1 MTQSKE
7 QQATKTIHDAV
18 RRNNVKELELIV
30 GHGASVNEVDA
41 HCDDKFA
48 PLHWAA
54 HSGSLECMH
63 WLLWQS
69 ADMDAQTPK
78 GWTPAHIA
86 SIRGHDA
93 CVQAL
98 INNNVNINTR
108 DRRNQ
113 TCLHMACAH
122 GNSFVVH
129 TLLRGGADINQRDIN
144 GWTPVYT
151 AAYHGRL
158 GCLQM
163 LVKWGGKLD
172 DVDNEGN
179 TAAHL
184 AAMEGHLPC
193 LKFIVSI
200 SRDTTIILGARND
213 QGDTPKSLAEQFYKE
228 NCCTYLDALEWEKD
242 HPEQAEN
249 LAFPAHVA
257 AYNGDFEHVKLL
269 VEQGV
274 VNINERD
281 ERGATL
287 AHKAAGQGHIDI
299 LRWLIEMGASMDLM
313 TQSGETP
320 KDVARRFG
328 QLACLKIIGG
338 GGGGGGGGASGGG
351 MDKIELNINQHQ
363 KESNRRKLTPKEEE
377 LTRAKQKYDELQ
389 KQFDIA
395 KKNFRQLGGELEED
409 HKRDIVEHE
418 SQKKLEEFETQL
430 EFERLKREKLES
442 ELDECRQEIAR
453 LINILRSFE
462 EKRLHIRQ
470 RPSSSENRQHKHKKS
485 SATSSK
491 QSRRIEKE
499 TGVTFMRRNSVNS

>member
-1 MTQSKE
+1 MLLLTKKSKDK
-7 QQATKTIHDAV
+7 QASKTIYDII
-18 RRNNVKELELIV
+18 RTNNVKELELIV
-30 GHGASVNEVDA
+30 GRGASVNDIDA
-41 HCDDKFA
+41 RNDDKFT

-54 HSGSLECMH
+54 HAGSLECMH

-69 ADMDAQTPK
+69 ADVDAQTPK
-78 GWTPAHIA
+78 GWTPIHIA

-98 INNNVNINTR
+98 INNNANSHTR

-129 TLLRGGADINQRDIN
+129 TLLRGGADINHMDVN
-144 GWTPVYT
+144 GWTPAFT

-163 LVKWGGKLD
+163 LVKWGAKLD

-184 AAMEGHLPC
+184 TAMEGHLPC
-193 LKFIVSI
+193 LKFIVSVNRDI
-200 SRDTTIILGARND
+200 SSILGARND
-213 QGDTPKSLAEQFYKE
+213 HGDTPKSLAEQFFKE
-228 NCCTYLDALEWEKD
+228 DCCTYLDALEWEQD

-269 VEQGV
+269 IEQGV

-287 AHKAAGQGHIDI
+287 AHKAAGQGHLKI
-299 LRWLIEMGASMDLM
+299 LQWLIEMGASMELT

-328 QLACLKIIGG
+328 QLACLKILGG
-338 GGGGGGGGASGGG
+338 DA
-351 MDKIELNINQHQ
+351 DKTETNQKRHQ
-363 KESNRRKLTPKEEE
+363 NESTKQDHRRKLTPKEEE
-377 LTRAKQKYDELQ
+377 RLRAKTKLDQLE
-389 KQFDIA
+389 KQVDIA
-395 KKNFRQLGGELEED
+395 KKNYRQLGGQLD
-409 HKRDIVEHE
+409 DDQKHE
-418 SQKKLEEFETQL
+418 TMEQISQKKIEELENQL
-430 EFERLKREKLES
+430 EFERLKREKRES
-442 ELDECRQEIAR
+442 ELDECRNEIVR
-453 LINILRSFE
+453 LVAALRTYE
-462 EKRLHIRQ
+462 DKMRHLQQ
-470 RPSSSENRQHKHKKS
+470 RPPSGIFEQKTKKS
-485 SATSSK
+485 LSASNK
-491 QSRRIEKE
+491 RQKRIEKE
-499 TGVTFMRRNSVNS
+499 TGLVFMRRNSLNS

>member
-7 QQATKTIHDAV
+7 QQTSKTIHDIV
-18 RRNNVKELELIV
+18 RTNNVKELELIV
-30 GHGASVNEVDA
+30 GHGASVNEVDTR
-41 HCDDKFA
+41 CDDKFT

-98 INNNVNINTR
+98 INNNVNINAR

-122 GNSFVVH
+122 GNSFVTSPRH
-129 TLLRGGADINQRDIN
+129 SSFTLHMLQDLHHRDVN
-144 GWTPVYT
+144 GWTPAYT

-163 LVKWGGKLD
+163 LVKWGAKLD

-200 SRDTTIILGARND
+200 TRDTRAVLGARND
-213 QGDTPKSLAEQFYKE
+213 QGDTPKSLAEQFFKE
-228 NCCTYLDALEWEKD
+228 NCCTYLDALEWEND

-257 AYNGDFEHVKLL
+257 AYNGDLEHVKLL

-287 AHKAAGQGHIDI
+287 AHKAAGQGHVDI
-299 LRWLIEMGASMDLM
+299 LRWLMEMGASMDLA

-320 KDVARRFG
+320 KDVARRFS
-328 QLACLKIIGG
+328 QLACLKLIGG
-338 GGGGGGGGASGGG
+338 GTDKTETGASHH
-351 MDKIELNINQHQ
+351 HQ
-363 KESNRRKLTPKEEE
+363 NDSNRRKLTAKEEE
-377 LTRAKQKYDELQ
+377 FGRAKQKFEELK
-389 KQFDIA
+389 KQAEIA
-395 KKNFRQLGGELEED
+395 KKNFRQLGGQFEED
-409 HKRDIVEHE
+409 DKLETVENE
-418 SQKKLEEFETQL
+418 TQKKIEETEAKL
-430 EFERLKREKLES
+430 EFEKLKREKYES
-442 ELDECRQEIAR
+442 ELDQCRNEIAR
-453 LINILRSFE
+453 LINIIRSFE
-462 EKRLHIRQ
+462 EKKIHARQ
-470 RPSSSENRQHKHKKS
+470 RPSSETRQHRHRKL
-485 SATSSK
+485 SAASQK
-491 QSRRIEKE
+491 QSRKVEKE
-499 TGVTFMRRNSVNS
+499 TGLLFMARNSVNS

>member
-1 MTQSKE
+1 MIQSKE
-7 QQATKTIHDAV
+7 QQVKKTIHDAV
-18 RRNNVKELELIV
+18 RANNVKELELIV
-30 GHGASVNEVDA
+30 GHGASVNDVDV
-41 HCDDKFA
+41 HCDDRFT

-93 CVQAL
+93 CMQAL
-98 INNNVNINTR
+98 INNNVNINAR

-129 TLLRGGADINQRDIN
+129 TLLRGGADLNHQDVN
-144 GWTPVYT
+144 GWTPAYT

-172 DVDNEGN
+172 EVDNEGN

-193 LKFIVSI
+193 LKFIVSV
-200 SRDTTIILGARND
+200 SKDTATILGARND

-257 AYNGDFEHVKLL
+257 AYNGDLEHVKLL

-299 LRWLIEMGASMDLM
+299 LRWLIEMGASMDLT

-328 QLACLKIIGG
+328 QLGCLKLIGG
-338 GGGGGGGGASGGG
+338 GTE
-351 MDKIELNINQHQ
+351 KIETSTNQQHHHHQ
-363 KESNRRKLTPKEEE
+363 NESNRRKLTAKEEE
-377 LTRAKQKYDELQ
+377 LNRAKQKYDELQ

-395 KKNFRQLGGELEED
+395 KKNFRQLGGQLED
-409 HKRDIVEHE
+409 DNKRDIVEHE
-418 SQKKLEEFETQL
+418 SQKKIEDFETKL

-442 ELDECRQEIAR
+442 ELDECRHEIAR
-453 LINILRSFE
+453 LINTLRSYE
-462 EKRLHIRQ
+462 EKRLHTRH
-470 RPSSSENRQHKHKKS
+470 RPPSSEIRQHKHKKPS
-485 SATSSK
+485 SASSK

-499 TGVTFMRRNSVNS
+499 TGLTFMRRNSVNS